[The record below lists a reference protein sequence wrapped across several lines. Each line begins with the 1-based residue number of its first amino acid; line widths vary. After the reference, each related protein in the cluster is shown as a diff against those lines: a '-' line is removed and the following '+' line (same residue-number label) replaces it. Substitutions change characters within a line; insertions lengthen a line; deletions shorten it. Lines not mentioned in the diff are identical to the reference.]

1 MSALNYAKRMEK
13 LQVSEVREII
23 KFIMQPGII
32 SFAGGIPDGR
42 LFPINAVADISQK
55 VLNECGAEALQYA
68 SSEGYVPL
76 REQIKERMAQYG
88 VQAEAENI
96 LLLNGAQQGIEFS
109 GRVLL
114 DEGDVVLCESPTYLG
129 ALNAYK
135 TYQCNFKEVPCDDD
149 GIIPDELERILNTVP
164 NIKMIYTV
172 PDYQNPTGRQWS
184 LERRK
189 QFMEIINKH
198 EIPVVEDSPYYE
210 LKYEGES
217 ITPLKALDTKGLVIY
232 LGSFSKIFCPGLRMG
247 WVCADKK
254 ILQNFILAKQS
265 CDLQGNTFAER
276 QISFFLR
283 DYDIQKHITNV
294 RKIYKYRRDV
304 MQEMIEQEFPSEI
317 INTAP
322 KGGTFIWINLPEY
335 INARDVLKEAVKE
348 NVAFIPG
355 GSFYPEST
363 TENAMRLSFV
373 SMDENEIREGMARL
387 GKVLKTFI
395 K

>member
-1 MSALNYAKRMEK
+1 MSMLNYAERMEK

-42 LFPINAVADISQK
+42 LFPMEAVADISQK

-68 SSEGYVPL
+68 SSEGYIPL
-76 REQIKERMAQYG
+76 RQQIKARMANYG
-88 VQAEAENI
+88 VQTEVENI

-109 GRVLL
+109 GRILL
-114 DEGDVVLCESPTYLG
+114 NKGDVVLCESPTYLG

-135 TYQCNFKEVPCDDD
+135 TYQCDFKEVPCDEE
-149 GIIPDELERILNTVP
+149 GIIPQELERILQSVP

-184 LERRK
+184 LERRQK
-189 QFMEIINKH
+189 FMEIINRYDL
-198 EIPVVEDSPYYE
+198 PVVEDSPYYE
-210 LKYEGES
+210 LRFDGEALP
-217 ITPLKALDTKGLVIY
+217 PLKALDTKGLVMY

-247 WVCADKK
+247 WVCADTK

-276 QISFFLR
+276 QVSFFLR
-283 DYDIQKHITNV
+283 DYNIQEHIENV

-304 MQEMIEQEFPSEI
+304 MQDLIKTKFPDQI
-317 INTAP
+317 QNTAP
-322 KGGTFIWINLPEY
+322 KGGTFIWVNLPEY
-335 INARDVLKEAVKE
+335 INAREVLQEAVKQ

-355 GSFYPEST
+355 GSFYPESN

-373 SMDENEIREGMARL
+373 SMDEEQIREGMTRL
-387 GKVLKTFI
+387 GNVLKTFI
-395 K
+395 R